1 MEIVKN
7 AMVSVTYDLMI
18 DDLNGEMI
26 EQTTVE
32 RPLQFLYGAGQMLP
46 HFESRLAGLREGDP
60 FEISLAPT
68 EAYGEVN
75 EDAIVD
81 LPKHIFIVDGKFDE
95 DFIKVG
101 NSIPMMSGNGQ
112 RLNGM
117 VMEVGE
123 NEVRMDFNHPLAG
136 EHLYFKGMVVGV
148 RQATDEEI
156 VSTLSGGCGCSGG
169 CSSGSCGPDGCG
181 PEDENSGCGSGCCC

>member
-1 MEIVKN
+1 MEIGKN
-7 AMVSVTYDLMI
+7 AMVTVTYDLKI
-18 DDLNGEMI
+18 DDHNGEMI

-32 RPLQFLYGAGQMLP
+32 RPLQFLYGAGLMLP
-46 HFESRLAGLREGDP
+46 RFESRLAGLREGDP
-60 FEISLAPT
+60 FEIKLTPT

-95 DFIKVG
+95 EFIKVG

-112 RLNGM
+112 RLNGL
-117 VMEVGE
+117 VMEVGD
-123 NEVRMDFNHPLAG
+123 NEIRMDFNHPLAG
-136 EHLYFKGMVVGV
+136 EHLYFTGTVIGV

-156 VSTLSGGCGCSGG
+156 VSTLSGGCGCSGD
-169 CSSGSCGPDGCG
+169 CSSGSCGPGGCG
-181 PEDENSGCGSGCCC
+181 PEDEEGGCGSGCCC